1 MLPADIHV
9 YTGIKTKLNTFQ
21 STVYG
26 DSKQTKSSI
35 NSITAIDKFTECK
48 NNKTKTFANYNLYTY
63 EYMSEN
69 NFLILYSNIKNQ
81 SMSCYRP

>member
-1 MLPADIHV
+1 MYIPVLEQNLTLSNQPCMEIA
-9 YTGIKTKLNTFQ
+9 
-21 STVYG
+21 
-26 DSKQTKSSI
+26 SKQNPPEIVSLLSTNLQNVKH
-35 NSITAIDKFTECK
+35 
-48 NNKTKTFANYNLYTY
+48 NNTKTFANYNLYTY